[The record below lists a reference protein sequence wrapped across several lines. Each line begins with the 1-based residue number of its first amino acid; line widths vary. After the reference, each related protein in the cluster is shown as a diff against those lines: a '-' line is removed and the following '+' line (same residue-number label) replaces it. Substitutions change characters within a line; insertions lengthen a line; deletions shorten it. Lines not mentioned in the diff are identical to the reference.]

1 MKKRRILVTILAG
14 IMACVML
21 AGLVISALPI
31 RANAASSSEIRR
43 EIDELEAQAAE
54 IQSKQEDLQSEMNQN
69 AEDTAGIVSQKD
81 AIDQEIQLLHE
92 KINNTNARI
101 QSYNTLISEK
111 QAELD
116 DALQRQAELN
126 EEYQIRIR
134 AMEENGSLSYWS
146 ILFKANSFLDL
157 LDQINMVSEI
167 AKRDQEMMDELDA
180 VATEIQEDQA
190 VLEEDRA
197 SLETAR
203 DELEASQS
211 ELDEKR
217 EASDA
222 LLADLVAKADEMEEQ
237 FAALAEEEKALS
249 DSIAASELAFT
260 EQLRREQEATRPTEP
275 PTESS
280 SSGGEESGTEPSNN
294 EESGTE
300 PPDNGSSGSSG
311 SATTGFMWPS
321 YCTYITS
328 PYGWRNPALGNGGW
342 HTGIDIGASYGTEI
356 WASKGGTV
364 TRARW
369 ATSGYGNYVVINHYD
384 GSSTLYGHMD
394 HYCVSEGQTVSQGQV
409 IGYVGSTGNS
419 TGPHLHFNIYIDGAT
434 VNPLEYL

>member
-1 MKKRRILVTILAG
+1 MKKRRILVTVLAG
-14 IMACVML
+14 LLACVMF

-31 RANAASSSEIRR
+31 RANAASSSEIRK

-69 AEDTAGIVSQKD
+69 AEDTADIVSQKD

-92 KINNTNARI
+92 QINNTNARI

-111 QAELD
+111 QTELD

-126 EEYQIRIR
+126 EEYQVRIR

-157 LDQINMVSEI
+157 LDQINMVAEI
-167 AKRDQEMMDELDA
+167 AKRDQEMLEELDA
-180 VATEIQEDQA
+180 VATEIQEAQA
-190 VLEEDRA
+190 VLEEDRT

-203 DELEASQS
+203 DELEASQT

-217 EASDA
+217 EESDA
-222 LLADLVAKADEMEEQ
+222 LLAELVEKADEL
-237 FAALAEEEKALS
+237 AADYERLAEEEKALS

-260 EQLRREQEATRPTEP
+260 EQLRKEQEATRPTTP
-275 PTESS
+275 
-280 SSGGEESGTEPSNN
+280 PSNN
-294 EESGTE
+294 SGSENSGSENESS
-300 PPDNGSSGSSG
+300 GSENSGGSSG

-342 HTGIDIGASYGTEI
+342 HTGIDIGASYGTAI
-356 WASKGGTV
+356 WASKAGIV
-364 TRARW
+364 TRAGW
-369 ATSGYGNYVVINHYD
+369 ATSGYGNFVVINHYD
-384 GSSTLYGHMD
+384 GSSTLYGHMSS
-394 HYCVSEGQTVSQGQV
+394 YCVSEGQTVAQGET
-409 IGYVGSTGNS
+409 IGFVGSTGNS
-419 TGPHLHFNIYIDGAT
+419 TGPHLHFNIYIDGHT
-434 VNPLEYL
+434 VNPLDYL